1 VLDGA
6 ALSRH
11 LVPKK
16 ADEENSRQGIQAGQ
30 GEEQQVQFIDRVE
43 RKVNGKSLWYV
54 VLYFMKMCVKAPIIS
69 ISSPILFP
77 EAPHKT

>member
-1 VLDGA
+1 MKETVCDRVTDLLLKIALTLFFCSVLDGG

-16 ADEENSRQGIQAGQ
+16 ADEENSRQGVQAGQ

-43 RKVNGKSLWYV
+43 NK
-54 VLYFMKMCVKAPIIS
+54 
-69 ISSPILFP
+69 
-77 EAPHKT
+77 